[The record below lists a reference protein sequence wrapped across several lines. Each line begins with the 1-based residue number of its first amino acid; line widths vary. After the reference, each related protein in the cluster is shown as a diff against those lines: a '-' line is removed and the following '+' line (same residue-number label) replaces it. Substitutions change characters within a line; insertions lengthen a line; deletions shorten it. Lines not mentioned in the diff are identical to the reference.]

1 MRGAFRFRRVI
12 RPISNIAA
20 LAVLCAWPAAPAG
33 AAPAPPAPDATPAY
47 MFLEIPAT
55 PGQPELEFGVLS
67 VSFDAD
73 VGVPLRRHGEA
84 ASDDADVKATLILVK
99 PGAPSGL
106 AVKVPYAALEVY
118 ETDAERKTLRRLSFR
133 DVIFTSIGP
142 DGDDPAERVTFT
154 ARSVTVH

>member
-1 MRGAFRFRRVI
+1 MKAAFRFRRVS
-12 RPISNIAA
+12 RPFSNIAA
-20 LAVLCAWPAAPAG
+20 LAVLFAWPAVPAVG
-33 AAPAPPAPDATPAY
+33 DPTPDPEPTPAY

-55 PGQPELEFGVLS
+55 SGGARQEYGVLS

-73 VGVPLRRHGEA
+73 VGVPLRRHGDVK
-84 ASDDADVKATLILVK
+84 SDDADVKATLVLAK
-99 PGAPSGL
+99 AGAPSGL
-106 AVKVPYAALEVY
+106 AVKVPYAELEVF
-118 ETDAERKTLRRLSFR
+118 ETDSARKTLRRLSFR